1 MVCQRN
7 LFLVRFPPAACCLPL
22 PPSASA
28 TVCLLLP
35 VASVVGAI
43 KRPPPEP
50 TPDALSISSSSSRGS
65 SCDEIQTQ
73 CQSCSHFTPVAGLA
87 KTKHNNSSGKKA
99 NSGCLA
105 RRCEKQCEAGRDG
118 NATDQRWQVHCK
130 KTAVPEDFRC
140 RQQLPVLTHIFSLCS
155 SWTCF
160 FEGAARV
167 AIDCQRVLHCC
178 RRRRRRLMHSL
189 AGESSRAKP
198 SQAKRCH
205 AMASDGVDG

>member
-7 LFLVRFPPAACCLPL
+7 LFLVRFPPAAGCLL
-22 PPSASA
+22 PSA
-28 TVCLLLP
+28 CLCLCLCHCFLP
-35 VASVVGAI
+35 VVVGTATVVGAI

-50 TPDALSISSSSSRGS
+50 TPDALSISSSGSGS

-87 KTKHNNSSGKKA
+87 KTKHNSSGKKD

-118 NATDQRWQVHCK
+118 NATDQRWQVHCN

-140 RQQLPVLTHIFSLCS
+140 RQQLPVLTRIFSLCS

-160 FEGAARV
+160 SEGAARV
-167 AIDCQRVLHCC
+167 ASDCQRVLHCC
-178 RRRRRRLMHSL
+178 RRRRRLMHSL
-189 AGESSRAKP
+189 AGESSQAKP
-198 SQAKRCH
+198 SQTMPCHGKRRR
-205 AMASDGVDG
+205 